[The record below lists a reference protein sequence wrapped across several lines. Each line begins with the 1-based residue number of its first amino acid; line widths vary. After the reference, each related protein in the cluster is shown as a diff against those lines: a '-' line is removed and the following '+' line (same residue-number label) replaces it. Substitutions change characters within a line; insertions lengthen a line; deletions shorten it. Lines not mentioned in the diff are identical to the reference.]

1 MSQPFQWLIQAYPP
15 APKWSPEDMPDLSG
29 KVVLVTGGNTGI
41 GFEMIKSLLRK
52 NAKVYLAAR
61 SQQKGEAAIR
71 ALKDETGKTAEFLP
85 LDLNDLAAVR
95 TSAQEFA
102 KYADTVVLISFVP
115 YHGRAH
121 EPRRH
126 PLNL

>member
-1 MSQPFQWLIQAYPP
+1 
-15 APKWSPEDMPDLSG
+15 MPDLSG